1 MAEPH
6 LFWQAL
12 ERAGRMSWA
21 FLLVAVAW
29 VVRLP
34 VFCGT
39 FASGDEATYSAL
51 AAALLDGQ
59 RLYSGAVDHKPP
71 LLAVIYAV
79 HQALAGADGIH
90 LVHAMSILV
99 VVATALLLSE
109 VAGRFGLDA
118 AERRAVALIYV
129 LAASTGPAKDVLAAN
144 GEVLM
149 ALPAVAAVWVAQPAV
164 LPAGRF
170 GAAAWRWPAAGLLAA
185 GAGLLKYQ
193 GLAIL
198 APLAVLAAT
207 GARPRLLCARAAG
220 LLAGVGVPLAA
231 LAGWCWQS
239 GDSESVLFWM
249 WTYPLRYAGALDPWP
264 AAANALRMST
274 EWELTSAGLLV
285 AAVRG
290 WPAGRGLSE
299 GAAHS
304 ALRWLA
310 AVWAAGALAG
320 VAAGGRFFLHYY
332 LQLLPPLCLLAGRG
346 LGRMAA
352 AKGERRALAL
362 TAGLFLLPLAGFW
375 VVNVAPGRFHPERAA
390 ADAVYRGIGDFVQ
403 AHSRT
408 GESLFVWGNSP
419 EIYHYARRTM
429 GTRFPF
435 CNYHSGKIWGTP
447 SDGTGASIDPGLVLE
462 PAWGMLLADLEHRR
476 PALIVDAAAAGLDRW
491 QGHAI
496 ARYPALAEVVAVRY
510 RFLAKVAGADI
521 YERLDRGAGA
531 VPSVSRGGDG

>member
-1 MAEPH
+1 
-6 LFWQAL
+6 
-12 ERAGRMSWA
+12 
-21 FLLVAVAW
+21 
-29 VVRLP
+29 
-34 VFCGT
+34 
-39 FASGDEATYSAL
+39 
-51 AAALLDGQ
+51 
-59 RLYSGAVDHKPP
+59 
-71 LLAVIYAV
+71 
-79 HQALAGADGIH
+79 
-90 LVHAMSILV
+90 
-99 VVATALLLSE
+99 
-109 VAGRFGLDA
+109 
-118 AERRAVALIYV
+118 
-129 LAASTGPAKDVLAAN
+129 
-144 GEVLM
+144 
-149 ALPAVAAVWVAQPAV
+149 
-164 LPAGRF
+164 
-170 GAAAWRWPAAGLLAA
+170 
-185 GAGLLKYQ
+185 
-193 GLAIL
+193 
-198 APLAVLAAT
+198 
-207 GARPRLLCARAAG
+207 
-220 LLAGVGVPLAA
+220 
-231 LAGWCWQS
+231 
-239 GDSESVLFWM
+239 
-249 WTYPLRYAGALDPWP
+249 
-264 AAANALRMST
+264 
-274 EWELTSAGLLV
+274 LLV

-290 WPAGRGLSE
+290 WSAARDRSE

-352 AKGERRALAL
+352 AKRERRALAL
-362 TAGLFLLPLAGFW
+362 TVGLFLLPLAGFW
-375 VVNVAPGRFHPERAA
+375 VVNAAPGRFHRERAA

-447 SDGTGASIDPGLVLE
+447 SDGTGASIDPGQVLE

-521 YERLDRGAGA
+521 YERRDRGAGA
-531 VPSVSRGGDG
+531 VPSVSRQGDGR

>member
-1 MAEPH
+1 M
-6 LFWQAL
+6 
-12 ERAGRMSWA
+12 RWA

-71 LLAVIYAV
+71 LLALFYAV

-90 LVHAMSILV
+90 LVHAVSILV

-109 VAGRFGLDA
+109 VAGRFGLNA
-118 AERRAVALIYV
+118 AERRAAALIYV
-129 LAASTGPAKDVLAAN
+129 VAASTGPAKDVLAAN

-149 ALPAVAAVWVAQPAV
+149 ALPAVAAVWVAQSGGRPAV
-164 LPAGRF
+164 PF
-170 GAAAWRWPAAGLLAA
+170 QAAAWRWPAAGVLAA
-185 GAGLLKYQ
+185 AAGLVKYQ

-198 APLAVLAAT
+198 APLAVLAAA
-207 GARPRLLCARAAG
+207 GARPRVLCARAAG
-220 LLAGVGVPLAA
+220 LLAGVALPLAA
-231 LAGWCWQS
+231 LAGWSWQS
-239 GDSESVLFWM
+239 GDSEEVLFWM
-249 WTYPLRYAGALDPWP
+249 WTYPLRYAGALDPWQ
-264 AAANALRMST
+264 AAANALRMSA
-274 EWELTSAGLLV
+274 EWGLTSAGLLV
-285 AAVRG
+285 AAARG
-290 WPAGRGLSE
+290 WPAGRDLSE
-299 GAAHS
+299 SAAHS
-304 ALRWLA
+304 ALRWVA

-346 LGRMAA
+346 LGCMAA
-352 AKGERRALAL
+352 AEGKRRALAL
-362 TAGLFLLPLAGFW
+362 TAGLFLLPLAGYW
-375 VVNVAPGRFHPERAA
+375 VVNVAPGRFHPVRTA
-390 ADAVYRGIGDFVQ
+390 ADAVYREIGDFVQ
-403 AHSRT
+403 AQSRT

-447 SDGTGASIDPGLVLE
+447 SDGTGAGIDPGLVLQ
-462 PAWGMLLADLEHRR
+462 PAWGMLFADLEDRR

-496 ARYPALAEVVAVRY
+496 ARYPALAEVVAARY

-521 YERLDRGAGA
+521 YERLDRSIGAE
-531 VPSVSRGGDG
+531 PSVSGRGDGR